1 MAEATTRTGED
12 PPALRRVMGPK
23 LLLLFIVGD
32 ILGTGIY
39 ALVGQVA
46 EEVGG
51 AAWLPFLVAFAVAM
65 VTAFSYLELVTK
77 YPAAAGAALYAHK
90 AFGIHF
96 LTFMVTFVVMCSGIT
111 SASTASRAFAS
122 NLNEGFGLDLGNSG
136 IVLIALGFMVLVAA
150 VNFRGVGE
158 SVKVNVVLTLVE
170 LSGLLLV
177 ILVGVFAIAGGNAD
191 WARVVA
197 FDTPEDK
204 GVFLAVTSATSL
216 AFFAMVGFEDSVNMA
231 EECHEPRRIFPKIM
245 LTGLTITGVIYV
257 LVAICA
263 VALVP
268 VGPLAASETPLVEV
282 VRAGAPGIPA
292 DAVLPFISMFA
303 VANSAL
309 INMLM
314 ASRLLYGMANQAVL
328 PKQLARVHPFRR
340 TPWVSIIFTTLIA
353 FALITYVS
361 LDDESDVVSAL
372 GGTTSL
378 LLLAVFTIV
387 NIAVLVL
394 RRDRVDARPLPGAAR
409 AAGGRGD
416 HQRLPGAAV
425 LRSGRDPVRAGR
437 PAAPAG
443 ADPVRDHDP
452 AQPQAGR
459 AEDDAGPGQARR
471 LRDRAG
477 QPGISCS
484 GSARVPARP
493 APSRRSRR
501 SRPGRARR

>member
-1 MAEATTRTGED
+1 MADATTSTAED
-12 PPALRRVMGPK
+12 GPALKRVMGPK
-23 LLLLFIVGD
+23 LLLLFIIGD

-51 AAWLPFLVAFAVAM
+51 AAWVPFLVAFAIAM
-65 VTAFSYLELVTK
+65 ITAFSYLELVTK
-77 YPAAAGAALYAHK
+77 YPQAAGAALYTHK

-96 LTFMVTFVVMCSGIT
+96 LTFMVTFVVMSSGIT
-111 SASTASRAFAS
+111 SASTASRAFAA
-122 NLNEGFGLDLGNSG
+122 NLNEGFGLDLGNGG
-136 IVLIALGFMVLVAA
+136 IVLIALGFMLLVAL

-158 SVKVNVVLTLVE
+158 SVKLNVVLTLVE

-177 ILVGVFAIAGGNAD
+177 ILIGIYAIAGGDAD
-191 WARVVA
+191 WSRVVA

-245 LTGLTITGVIYV
+245 ITGLTITGVIYV
-257 LVAICA
+257 LVAVCA

-292 DAVLPFISMFA
+292 DQVLPFISMFA

-328 PKQLARVHPFRR
+328 PKPLARVHPFRR
-340 TPWVSIIFTTLIA
+340 TPWVSIIFTTLIS
-353 FALITYVS
+353 FALISYVS
-361 LDDESDVVSAL
+361 LDSDSDVVSAL

-378 LLLAVFTIV
+378 LLLAVFTVV

-394 RRDRVDARPLPGAAR
+394 RRDRIAEDHFRAPPGLPVVGAVASLYLV
-409 AAGGRGD
+409 
-416 HQRLPGAAV
+416 LPF
-425 LRSGRDPVRAGR
+425 SGRDTIQYELAGLLLLLGLVLY
-437 PAAPAG
+437 AITLLLN
-443 ADPVRDHDP
+443 
-452 AQPQAGR
+452 
-459 AEDDAGPGQARR
+459 RR
-471 LRDRAG
+471 LGVKKATLD
-477 QPGISCS
+477 
-484 GSARVPARP
+484 
-493 APSRRSRR
+493 PSKLD
-501 SRPGRARR
+501 G

>member
-1 MAEATTRTGED
+1 MAEANTSIGD
-12 PPALRRVMGPK
+12 VQPALRRVMGPK
-23 LLLLFIVGD
+23 LLLLFIIGD

-51 AAWLPFLVAFAVAM
+51 AAWLAFLVAFAVAM
-65 VTAFSYLELVTK
+65 ITAFSYLELVTK
-77 YPAAAGAALYAHK
+77 YPQAAGAALYLHK

-96 LTFMVTFVVMCSGIT
+96 LTFMATFVVMSSGIT
-111 SASTASRAFAS
+111 SASTASRAFAA
-122 NLNEGFGLDLGNSG
+122 NLNEGFGLDLGNGG
-136 IVLIALGFMVLVAA
+136 IVLIALGFMALVAA

-158 SVKVNVVLTLVE
+158 SVKINVVLTLVE

-191 WARVVA
+191 WSRVVA
-197 FDTPEDK
+197 FDAPEDK

-245 LTGLTITGVIYV
+245 ITGLTITGIIYV
-257 LVAICA
+257 LVAICS

-328 PKQLARVHPFRR
+328 PKQLALVHPLRR
-340 TPWVSIIFTTLIA
+340 TPWVAIIFTTLIS

-361 LDDESDVVSAL
+361 LGTGSDVVAAL
-372 GGTTSL
+372 GGTTAL
-378 LLLAVFTIV
+378 LLLAVFSLV
-387 NIAVLVL
+387 NVAVLVL
-394 RRDRVDARPLPGAAR
+394 RKNTVDAKHFKAPPGLPIVGAIACLYLV
-409 AAGGRGD
+409 
-416 HQRLPGAAV
+416 LPF
-425 LRSGRDPVRAGR
+425 SGRATIQYELAGMLLLL
-437 PAAPAG
+437 G
-443 ADPVRDHDP
+443 LILYGVTVLLN
-452 AQPQAGR
+452 
-459 AEDDAGPGQARR
+459 RR
-471 LRDRAG
+471 LGVKQTTLD
-477 QPGISCS
+477 
-484 GSARVPARP
+484 
-493 APSRRSRR
+493 PSKFD
-501 SRPGRARR
+501 G